1 MSYNLVIRK
10 GAIFLLIYHVLTFT
24 YLMTIVKNIFLS
36 FHYSKLCRVFDKFW
50 RLRHYLGI
58 LFRSN
63 PCLKQN
69 FFLVAPLLNFY
80 LRKWLLS
87 LTPNPSPSPPPQN
100 PKPGEL
106 ISPLTKVLFSC
117 SMTPGNASLSC
128 TRPHGVKDE
137 SFVRSGQE
145 NTRKPVGS
153 AKVCF

>member
-1 MSYNLVIRK
+1 MSYKLVIRK

-36 FHYSKLCRVFDKFW
+36 FHCRVFEKFW
-50 RLRHYLGI
+50 RSRHYLGI

-69 FFLVAPLLNFY
+69 CFFND
-80 LRKWLLS
+80 
-87 LTPNPSPSPPPQN
+87 TPFKFLPEKMATLHNPSPSPPPQN

-128 TRPHGVKDE
+128 TRPHEVKNE

-145 NTRKPVGS
+145 NTRKPVRS
-153 AKVCF
+153 AKVYF